1 MSRIAYAD
9 LGRPGAFTP
18 SVRYTR
24 TPQAEAPE
32 PVAVDPAADAYG
44 TGYREGHA
52 AARSEAEAELM
63 RERQERA
70 RIELAFA
77 RFDAESALALREN
90 LRTTVLALCEDAVLP
105 LACLTGAPL
114 CDKDPITA
122 RLVNFEAI
130 KSILEKRSPNQI
142 IIFPTTNSGYGI
154 GEKGIQCT
162 EDTPLRPVSLYGQ
175 LKVDPI
181 WDSIRE
187 DQRFINIL
195 NRLKP
200 QA

>member
-1 MSRIAYAD
+1 MAATTMSRIAYAD

-52 AARSEAEAELM
+52 AARAEAEAELM

-105 LACLTGAPL
+105 LALDRDGLMKAQARALIGSFGVEKADDLNEGQRRDLAAILTSKTG
-114 CDKDPITA
+114 
-122 RLVNFEAI
+122 
-130 KSILEKRSPNQI
+130 
-142 IIFPTTNSGYGI
+142 
-154 GEKGIQCT
+154 
-162 EDTPLRPVSLYGQ
+162 
-175 LKVDPI
+175 
-181 WDSIRE
+181 
-187 DQRFINIL
+187 
-195 NRLKP
+195 P
-200 QA
+200 QWSAEVK